1 MPDKLKNRGGIFLT
15 MCELCAKAKAIPE
28 YLGFIDRMSVEDRD
42 RAEFTKTMAAEI
54 SLLGKSVYSSMNWPV
69 KFVYPMFEARAA
81 FAVPN
86 NYFQNIFLDDERLGN
101 SFSHGAMRS
110 IFFVGERL
118 VLYSKSTNFKD
129 AREFFTSFIL
139 LHLEKN
145 EYEAKVLGQQVKISC
160 NVDKPMMN
168 LVTGK
173 TERKKIAFTFLHD
186 QVEGRMVSK
195 EQAASASRFKNV
207 YDKYAGGSQMKAASI
222 DLEGY
227 AVTVP
232 HFSPHPYMLQLKKQF
247 GFDENKEFQ
256 LHALDY
262 FKAHLGT

>member
-1 MPDKLKNRGGIFLT
+1 
-15 MCELCAKAKAIPE
+15 MCELCAKAKASLE
-28 YLGFIDRMSVEDRD
+28 YRGFIDKMSAEDIDRVE
-42 RAEFTKTMAAEI
+42 FSKVMAKDI
-54 SLLGKSVYSSMNWPV
+54 SLLGKSIYSSMAWPV
-69 KFVYPMFEARAA
+69 KFVLPMFEARAA
-81 FAVPN
+81 YAVPN

-110 IFFVGERL
+110 VLFAGERL
-118 VLYSKSTNFKD
+118 VLIAKATNFHD

-139 LHLEKN
+139 LHLDRN
-145 EYEAKVLGQQVKISC
+145 EYDAKIVGPQVKISAS
-160 NVDKPMMN
+160 VEKPLMN

-173 TERKKIAFTFLHD
+173 TEKKKIAFTFVHD

-195 EQAASASRFKNV
+195 DQAAASSRFRNV
-207 YDKYAGGSQMKAASI
+207 YDKYAGGSQMKAASM

-232 HFSPHPYMLQLKKQF
+232 HFSPHPYMLQLKEGF
-247 GFDENKEFQ
+247 GFKENKEFQ

-262 FKAHLGT
+262 FKAHLGSA